1 MNAEKTVSFIA
12 GAIASANSQLAF
24 VTTSFSAA
32 KGTSAVT
39 LTLKDSN
46 KNPIKGKSSDEIT
59 KSFTFTK
66 MLGSAATNLTN
77 DDAVGILSGWS
88 ESSDGVYTSTYTPGK
103 YSGTTTAKVVVGG
116 YTSNS
121 VGLTTSP
128 DIKSAQVLSQTS
140 SLQNTS
146 YSVSGNAI
154 AGSGYGYVIKMNIA
168 DANGNK
174 FIYPGDGDY
183 GLSLNIVG
191 ASGISFTPSSPLD
204 IDNTS
209 IVSAV
214 VTSTTPGSVSVTT
227 NVVQS
232 TAAAKSTSYTFVAD
246 ANNPV
251 ITWSGGNVGQVD
263 TNVTSVATLTDK
275 YGNNLENVNI
285 GFTAAPSTS
294 SKIISINGA
303 AINAAQGSFGFTT
316 GNTVTVVTQGN
327 DVANGYSV
335 TPTFK
340 GNDIDNAL
348 TVSLDVNPTA
358 LRFDTLSATGTAMA
372 NNSDVNKISVS
383 VTDKYGNPID
393 DEAIIKFSI
402 ASGDT
407 SESGLS
413 QSSTAGT
420 NSELSIQISKGN
432 AVAYL
437 NSYILSQVI
446 TVSIL
451 NPDTNDVIASRN
463 ITIKFKRWVETAQDT
478 FKADNSSKNY
488 NVSTKWPTRITNG
501 SNYVAPTAAGENA
514 SDYDYYFVDNNNNQI
529 NISWATL
536 DGSTGLVKITAKPSL
551 PATLKTFAKYKG
563 SAHKPD
569 RTYAPAIQQ
578 YWTFAGT
585 SFYQNY
591 SSCSVDRPGY
601 NYPYSK
607 DVQNFVAQQGKV
619 AQAVNGGFIKYTY
632 GSTGNRDP
640 FGRVDYS
647 DGHKIGPNSS
657 KNGAIWCY
665 TNN

>member
-1 MNAEKTVSFIA
+1 
-12 GAIASANSQLAF
+12 
-24 VTTSFSAA
+24 
-32 KGTSAVT
+32 VT

-46 KNPIKGKSSDEIT
+46 NNPITGKSSDEIA
-59 KSFTFTK
+59 KSFAFTK

-77 DDAVGILSGWS
+77 DDAVGTLSGWS
-88 ESSDGVYTSTYTPGK
+88 ESADGVYTSTYTPGK
-103 YSGTTTAKVVVGG
+103 YSGTIAAKVVVGN

-128 DIKSAQVLSQTS
+128 DISSAQVLSQTS
-140 SLQNTS
+140 RLQDTA
-146 YSVSGNAI
+146 YSISGNAI
-154 AGSGYGYVIKMNIA
+154 AGSGYGYVINMAIA

-183 GLSLNIVG
+183 GLSLNLVG
-191 ASGISFTPSSPLD
+191 ASGISFSPSSPLD

-209 IVSAV
+209 SVSAV
-214 VTSTTPGSVSVTT
+214 VTSTTLGSLSVAT

-232 TAAAKSTSYTFVAD
+232 AAAAKSTNYTFVAD

-294 SKIISINGA
+294 SKIVSINGA

-327 DVANGYSV
+327 DVTNGYSV

-383 VTDKYGNPID
+383 VTDIYGNPID

-402 ASGDT
+402 ASGDA

-420 NSELSIQISKGN
+420 SSDVSIRTSKGS

-437 NSYILSQVI
+437 NSYLLSQVI

-451 NPDTNDVIASRN
+451 NPETSDVITSRN
-463 ITIKFKRWVETAQDT
+463 VTVKFKRWVEAAQGT
-478 FKADNSSKNY
+478 FKADNNSKNY
-488 NVSTKWPTRITNG
+488 NVS
-501 SNYVAPTAAGENA
+501 SN
-514 SDYDYYFVDNNNNQI
+514 
-529 NISWATL
+529 W
-536 DGSTGLVKITAKPSL
+536 
-551 PATLKTFAKYKG
+551 
-563 SAHKPD
+563 
-569 RTYAPAIQQ
+569 
-578 YWTFAGT
+578 
-585 SFYQNY
+585 
-591 SSCSVDRPGY
+591 
-601 NYPYSK
+601 
-607 DVQNFVAQQGKV
+607 
-619 AQAVNGGFIKYTY
+619 
-632 GSTGNRDP
+632 
-640 FGRVDYS
+640 
-647 DGHKIGPNSS
+647 
-657 KNGAIWCY
+657 
-665 TNN
+665 